1 MLFDLAGELNLKPEN
16 RNPKPRTLDEWLHYL
31 EQLHPQSIVMG
42 LERVLRVSGALAL
55 APGYPI
61 ITVGGTNGKGSCCA
75 MLEAILLHAGY
86 RVGCYTSPHLLR
98 YNERVR
104 IGGREVDD
112 AVLCAAFER
121 IEGARL
127 SAEQGSARGDTLL
140 TYFEFGTLAAM
151 LAFADAKIDVGI
163 LEVGLGGR
171 LDAVNAFDADCAL
184 VTSVDLD
191 HQDYL
196 GDTREAIGFEK
207 SGIFRAGRPA
217 ICADA
222 DPPATLLAHARRIGA
237 ELILIERD
245 FGGVAAVGQWQYWGP
260 RGKRH
265 GLPYPALR
273 GAYQLANAAACLT
286 AIDSLHER
294 LPVTAQDIRS
304 GLLNAEIAAR
314 FQVLPGRPQVIL
326 DVAHNPQ
333 AARALAVSLA
343 NLPKS
348 ARTVAVFSMLKDK
361 DIAGVVDAVKDRI
374 THWYAAT
381 VEGPRAASAQQLE
394 AVLQRAGVTAPV
406 RRFED
411 VGAAW
416 RAACQIA
423 AENDKIIVFG
433 SFLTVAAV
441 MRERQRKA

>member
-1 MLFDLAGELNLKPEN
+1 LKLETRNSKPE
-16 RNPKPRTLDEWLHYL
+16 TLNEWLRYL
-31 EQLHPQSIVMG
+31 ELLHPQSIVMG
-42 LERVLRVSGALAL
+42 LERVLRVRQALAL
-55 APGYPI
+55 APGHLI

-104 IGGREVDD
+104 VGGSEVND
-112 AVLCAAFER
+112 ALLCVAFER
-121 IEGARL
+121 IEA
-127 SAEQGSARGDTLL
+127 ARGDTLL

-151 LAFADAKIDVGI
+151 LAFAAAKIDVAI

-196 GDTREAIGFEK
+196 GDTREAIGYEK
-207 SGIFRAGRPA
+207 SGIFRPGRPA
-217 ICADA
+217 ICADSE
-222 DPPATLLAHARRIGA
+222 PPATLIAHAREIGA
-237 ELILIERD
+237 DLLLIDRD
-245 FGGVAAVGQWQYWGP
+245 FGYIVDRSQWRYWGP
-260 RGKRH
+260 RSKRH
-265 GLPYPALR
+265 GLPHPALR
-273 GAYQLANAAACLT
+273 GSHQLANAAACLT
-286 AIDSLHER
+286 ALDSLRER
-294 LPVTAQDIRS
+294 LPVAAQDIRS
-304 GLLNAEIAAR
+304 GLLNAEIAGR

-333 AARALAVSLA
+333 AARALAVNLA
-343 NLPKS
+343 SMPKS
-348 ARTVAVFSMLKDK
+348 AHTIAVFSMLKDK
-361 DIAGVVDAVKDRI
+361 DIAGVVNAVKDRI
-374 THWYAAT
+374 THWFAASA
-381 VEGPRAASAQQLE
+381 EGPRGASAQQLE
-394 AVLQRAGVTAPV
+394 AALQRAGVSAPV

-411 VGAAW
+411 VGGAW